1 MLRSIRPTRAT
12 TSLAAS
18 VDPTDA
24 RCAKLQGVVRV
35 PPPACRAGPNA
46 APHVL
51 ARIPDPELLL
61 DHPGVEVIGERLI
74 LRAVADGA
82 RTELD
87 RLHRADERGQ
97 SSGDSPSRTSVR
109 AAVHRTPSSARRRK
123 RNCSEGRSRPVG
135 WGSGPAATWG
145 QDHARI
151 AAPWAVRQLLIALS
165 PAEVDQRSLLPDV
178 WIAAHREHSLQHR
191 RDEVEATASARRRRR
206 ARLLA
211 LQSPLSHGLPSIL

>member
-1 MLRSIRPTRAT
+1 MRRSIRPKRAVPNCRESSAFRRPPVERRQMPPR
-12 TSLAAS
+12 TSL
-18 VDPTDA
+18 
-24 RCAKLQGVVRV
+24 G
-35 PPPACRAGPNA
+35 
-46 APHVL
+46 
-51 ARIPDPELLL
+51 RIPDPELLL
-61 DHPGVEVIGERLI
+61 DHSGVGAIGERLV

-82 RTELD
+82 RIELD

-97 SSGDSPSRTSVR
+97 SCGDSPSRTSVR
-109 AAVHRTPSSARRRK
+109 AAIHPTPSSASRRK
-123 RNCSEGRSRPVG
+123 RKCSEGRSRPVG

-165 PAEVDQRSLLPDV
+165 SAEVDQRSLLPDV
-178 WIAAHREHSLQHR
+178 WIAAHREHFLQYR
-191 RDEVEATASARRRRR
+191 RDEAEATASARRRRR